1 MCPCG
6 PVAAVERAGERGC
19 PQRRGEDSCGRVRAP
34 SVRRVPI
41 RLLPTPCRRP
51 TSPLA
56 FLVALALLVVL
67 ASVGA
72 PPRAVAGV
80 PPGPAPDPRPTA
92 VVALGDSAAS
102 GEGAGGYEAGTRGEG
117 GNWCHRSP
125 AAYVHRSALAE
136 IGVNLA
142 CSGAGAEHVG
152 FGAAVHHTEG
162 SQARRL
168 VEVARR
174 QRVLAVT
181 LQVGANDEPD
191 LSGVAVACIRA
202 FLDLREP
209 GCRTT
214 VGPGWAGR
222 LAAVAPRIE
231 AAARDVRAA
240 MTEAGYAPTDY
251 AFVLLSYAAPG
262 SEAMPVWHGVQGCPY
277 SRPDAGW
284 ARTVAFPQLAAT
296 IGAVAE
302 RVGARFLDLARLAE
316 GREACTGPLR
326 DEWQRRLTVDPRT
339 LVQGALDTAGRH
351 LFQESFHPTAA
362 AHTAIA
368 GCLREFL
375 GGGAARASCVP
386 GRDGAAHPEVAA

>member
-1 MCPCG
+1 
-6 PVAAVERAGERGC
+6 
-19 PQRRGEDSCGRVRAP
+19 
-34 SVRRVPI
+34 VPT
-41 RLLPTPCRRP
+41 RLLPAPSRRR
-51 TSPLA
+51 A
-56 FLVALALLVVL
+56 FPVVALVVVL

-72 PPRAVAGV
+72 APPALAAGV
-80 PPGPAPDPRPTA
+80 PPDPRPTA

-102 GEGAGGYEAGTRGEG
+102 GEGAGGYEEGTRGEG

-125 AAYVHRSALAE
+125 AAYAHRSALAE
-136 IGVNLA
+136 VAVNLA
-142 CSGAGAEHVG
+142 CSGAGAEHVA
-152 FGAAVHHTEG
+152 FGAAVHHTEA
-162 SQARRL
+162 SQAQRL
-168 VEVARR
+168 VEIARR
-174 QRVLAVT
+174 HRVRAVT

-214 VGPGWAGR
+214 VGPGWGDR

-231 AAARDVRAA
+231 AAAQDVRGA
-240 MTEAGYAPTDY
+240 MAQAGYRPADY

-284 ARTVAFPQLAAT
+284 TRTVAFPQLAAM

-302 RVGARFLDLARLAE
+302 RVGARFLDLTRLAE
-316 GREACTGPLR
+316 GREACAGPLR

-339 LVQGALDTAGRH
+339 LVQGALDTAGLH

-368 GCLREFL
+368 GCLREFV
-375 GGGAARASCVP
+375 GGTAARAACVP

>member
-1 MCPCG
+1 MPT
-6 PVAAVERAGERGC
+6 
-19 PQRRGEDSCGRVRAP
+19 
-34 SVRRVPI
+34 
-41 RLLPTPCRRP
+41 RLLPVPCRRALP
-51 TSPLA
+51 
-56 FLVALALLVVL
+56 VLALLL
-67 ASVGA
+67 AFAATGA
-72 PPRAVAGV
+72 GTPALAAGV
-80 PPGPAPDPRPTA
+80 PPDPRPTA

-102 GEGAGGYEAGTRGEG
+102 GEGTGGYEAGTRGEG

-136 IGVNLA
+136 VAVDLA
-142 CSGAGAEHVG
+142 CSGAGAEHVA
-152 FGAAVHHTEG
+152 FGTAVHHTEG
-162 SQARRL
+162 SQAQRL

-174 QRVLAVT
+174 HRVLAVT

-214 VGPGWAGR
+214 VGPGWADR

-240 MTEAGYAPTDY
+240 MSEAGYLPDGY

-262 SEAMPVWHGVQGCPY
+262 SETMPAWHGLQGCPY

-302 RVGARFLDLARLAE
+302 RVGARFLDLTRLAE

-368 GCLREFL
+368 GCLREFV
-375 GGGAARASCVP
+375 GGTAARAACVP
-386 GRDGAAHPEVAA
+386 GRDGTAHPEGAA